1 MSNHIIIDIGHANG
15 TGARGNNREEHAD
28 CAVIGRELKKRIVKN
43 GHKVTLLD
51 FPTLSNRD
59 DLNRTIRVA
68 NAAKGV
74 LFGVSLHM
82 DASTNQKAKGAHVC
96 KTSAKGKQIAEC
108 IAKPLVKLMPGRAE
122 TVQER
127 DDLAMLNQTAA
138 PWVLVEL
145 GFITNK
151 DDVKKLHDNPNTAEN
166 ELKPLLD
173 ALERGILDGM
183 ERAREWTIKT
193 E

>member
-1 MSNHIIIDIGHANG
+1 MAHLIIDIGHANG

-28 CAVIGRELKKRIVKN
+28 CAVIARHIRDRLKN
-43 GHKVTLLD
+43 HGHKITLLD
-51 FPTLSNRD
+51 FPTLSNRED
-59 DLNRTIRVA
+59 INRTVKAA

-82 DASTNQKAKGAHVC
+82 DASSNAKAKGAHVC
-96 KTSAKGKQIAEC
+96 KTSPKGKLIAEC
-108 IAKPLVKLMPGRAE
+108 IAAPLVKLMPGRAE
-122 TVQER
+122 SVKER
-127 DDLAMLNQTAA
+127 DDLAMLNQTVA

-173 ALERGILDGM
+173 ALEKGILDGI
-183 ERAREWTIKT
+183 ERAREWTTKNA
-193 E
+193 